1 MTIPEKAVQW
11 ALDTANDASHGYD
24 QANRWGPDYDCS
36 SFVITAYQ
44 KAGLPVR
51 ENGASYTG
59 NMKSAFLKSGFH
71 VVTDNTLKPGDVL
84 LHEKNHTAM
93 YIGSGQ
99 IVQASINEQG
109 KISGGTPGDQ
119 TGTEIGVRTYYS
131 YPWDCVLRYGDDA
144 DADPVEDVPDDR
156 AVSLPLV
163 RRGDVNGAVLSVQVL
178 LINKWAVSCGI
189 DGADGD
195 FGPNTESAVKAFQ
208 RHKGLEQDGIVGP
221 QTWKVLLT

>member
-11 ALDTANDASHGYD
+11 ALDTANDNAHGYD

-71 VVTDNTLKPGDVL
+71 VVTDNTLRPGDVL

-119 TGTEIGVRTYYS
+119 TGREIGIQNYYN
-131 YPWDCVLRYGDDA
+131 YPWDCVLRYGDA
-144 DADPVEDVPDDR
+144 EAPAGE
-156 AVSLPLV
+156 AVTLPTV
-163 RRGDVNGAVLSVQVL
+163 RRGDVSGAVLSVQIL
-178 LINKWAVSCGI
+178 LIRKWAISCGI
-189 DGADGD
+189 DGADAD

-208 RHKGLEQDGIVGP
+208 THKGLDPDGIVGP